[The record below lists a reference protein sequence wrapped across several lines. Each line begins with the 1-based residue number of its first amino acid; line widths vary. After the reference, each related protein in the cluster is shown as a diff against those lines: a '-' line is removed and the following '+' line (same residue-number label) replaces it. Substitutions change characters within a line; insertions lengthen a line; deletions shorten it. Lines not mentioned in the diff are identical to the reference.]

1 MTMHRRP
8 MGRAR
13 RVAGLA
19 AVVLLIACFLPWF
32 GTSSDAGL
40 PPITGNAFAGS
51 GVLVFFVGLA
61 VIALLALPYAAGDT
75 PVTLDRP
82 LSFLIL
88 TVIGWIALALRA
100 VDLATANLE
109 VLFPTRAFGLY
120 LAALALIVLSRA
132 VYDMRSERR
141 I

>member
-1 MTMHRRP
+1 

-13 RVAGLA
+13 RTAGLA
-19 AVVLLIACFLPWF
+19 AVILIVACFLPWY

-40 PPITGNAFAGS
+40 PPITGNAFFGS
-51 GVLVFFVGLA
+51 GVLVFFVALA
-61 VIALLALPYAAGDT
+61 VIALLAWPYAAGDK
-75 PVTLDRP
+75 PVSLDRP

-88 TVIGWIALALRA
+88 AVVGWLALALRA
-100 VDLATANLE
+100 IDLATQNVE

-120 LAALALIVLSRA
+120 LAAVALVILSRA

-141 I
+141 V

>member
-13 RVAGLA
+13 RAAGLA
-19 AVVLLIACFLPWF
+19 AVILLVACFLPWF
-32 GTSSDAGL
+32 GTGTDAGL
-40 PPITGNAFAGS
+40 PPISGNAFFGS

-61 VIALLALPYAAGDT
+61 VIALLAWPYAAGDT

-82 LSFLIL
+82 LSFLLL
-88 TVIGWIALALRA
+88 TVIGWLALALRA

-109 VLFPTRAFGLY
+109 VLFPTRSYGLW
-120 LAALALIVLSRA
+120 LAAIALVVLTRA
-132 VYDMRSERR
+132 VYDMRNERR
-141 I
+141 V

>member
-1 MTMHRRP
+1 

-19 AVVLLIACFLPWF
+19 AVLLIVACFLPWF
-32 GTSSDAGL
+32 GTATDAGL
-40 PPITGNAFAGS
+40 PPISGNAFAGS

-75 PVTLDRP
+75 PVSLDRP
-82 LSFLIL
+82 LSFMIL
-88 TVIGWIALALRA
+88 TVIGWVALAFRA
-100 VDLATANLE
+100 VDLATANVE

-120 LAALALIVLSRA
+120 LAAIALIVLSRA

>member
-13 RVAGLA
+13 RAAGLA
-19 AVVLLIACFLPWF
+19 AVILIVACFLPWY

-40 PPITGNAFAGS
+40 PPISGNAFFGAG
-51 GVLVFFVGLA
+51 VVVFFVGLA
-61 VIALLALPYAAGDT
+61 VIALLAWPYAAGDT
-75 PVTLDRP
+75 PVALDRP

-88 TVIGWIALALRA
+88 TVVGWLALALRT
-100 VDLATANLE
+100 VDLATQNIE

-120 LAALALIVLSRA
+120 LAAIALVILSRA